1 MALTVAALQ
10 AVLDQTQGTFRLD
23 TGTLE
28 LPDLT
33 TQCTTY
39 LGTGELALADVTH
52 VDRTGLRVD
61 GTVSLTGGVTTPG
74 SVTFVVDDEGTSV
87 AGARMEAVVPADSA
101 LLSDA
106 ARAAVASL
114 AALKPSG
121 PRLVFG
127 CEPGP
132 DGSVAAR
139 TGVGVALDF
148 PAADAPTK
156 PYLWAYEPARD
167 GEAWQMAGEFD
178 GVPLTDLSHLT
189 DLAGTPA
196 GDGFA
201 LPQDAPAPKLLSLT
215 ALSVS
220 FATGGNGGAARL
232 LSMWFQ
238 VALGAQWS
246 LFDGQLVVE
255 ELRAEFGVVLPK
267 SAKPHL
273 TAVLGGEVTL
283 VQDVAVDVELTLPG
297 REIRASLAHPVALK
311 PLVEKHFPGAPAP
324 DLTVDDLTLWGT
336 FGGDKPGYGF
346 DLGLADV
353 WKITDQAA
361 LSRVTLSVGRSGTD
375 TSASLDALWNL
386 GGADLDVHGEWATG
400 SGWKLSAHASN
411 VSPADLFSAVG
422 MAPPPVLKD
431 VALER
436 VAVEYDSQAGSFHLD
451 LSGGF
456 PLGGARATLGL
467 TVDLTEQSGEPGYHQ
482 QYEGKLS
489 LEIPQAQGKPRVL
502 TFTVKDVEQAEF
514 TATCQDSTGVS
525 FADLARLFGV
535 TDPSADQILAALGT
549 FDALTVSYASA
560 RKSILL
566 AAKEKSGGSLIVVSD
581 KRAGGSRVWV
591 RVGVGLDA
599 RLSQVPLLAG
609 QIPEAEDV
617 ALCGLGALFASE
629 ALTAAGVAELNKVLT
644 AADATLPLL
653 PSDGLAKG
661 MAFTVEL
668 KLPGKTE
675 PTSLAVRG
683 AGGSSRTA
691 ALPHAAERPTA
702 PPRTITQ
709 DGAPVAGKGIGA
721 DGGSPINDGTGH
733 GTGRG
738 LPLVAWIGVQRSV
751 GPLTLRRVGAGFAD
765 GTVWVL
771 FDASLGMAG
780 LTVGV
785 DGLGLGIPLSDPLH
799 PQLRLDGLSV
809 AYPRPPLSIEG
820 ALVVKE
826 DAHYDPLVE
835 GILAVKAEEFGLT
848 AMGAYARPTTH
859 PDQPSFFLFG
869 KVSGEF
875 GGPPPVQVTGISAGF
890 GLNTDLRLPEG
901 DQVLDFPFLQ
911 DLGTTDPLQVLDTLM
926 SGPEPWVRP
935 AAGQVWFA
943 AGLSFR
949 IFEFLDGQAL
959 LVLEVGDDFAVA
971 VLGTAEARFPK
982 DPSLGTYARVRL
994 GLSAKYRAGE
1004 GALKVT
1010 AQLAP
1015 GSFLLDENCVLTGGF
1030 ALATWFDGPH
1040 AGDFVLTLGG
1050 YHPKYSV
1057 PAHYPQVPQLG
1068 FNWPVTSEL
1077 TISGGSYFAL
1087 TPGAIMAG
1095 GALDVNFRSGD
1106 LHAWLNAHADILI
1119 EWAPFHFDAEIG
1131 VSIGVSFVLDLWLIR
1146 ETISVEVGASLRL
1159 WGPPTAGEVTVHL
1172 WFISFTIGFGDGSAR
1187 DDQPAPWADV
1197 VKQLPAKEDAVR
1209 LVPKDGLLPIR
1220 ATDGRGG
1227 ELWVVGPGTFSFAVR
1242 TAVPLSRLDLTR
1254 GKDAQEITGAR
1265 VDIRPRRDEGTNL
1278 DSILTVTLTKDAGAD
1293 VQDLSTWYTGDTA
1306 QNRAD
1311 LPAALWGAYD
1321 GKLTAG
1327 SAQQVEDRL
1336 LGVDLRLPSPTRG
1349 STPGP
1354 VRAGSIAFDDR
1365 KPDGTLPLRQPAAPR
1380 AAVPRAAA
1388 PETVNPLATGPHP
1401 VTPEL
1406 AAGTASTGGKR
1417 AKLSAVTTGMAG
1429 TVVDQSRDRLF
1440 AAMDD
1445 LGVSPGTNDTLT
1457 ATDGVVAGDIDVTPA
1472 PPVPGTPTASE
1483 RLYVLGARA
1492 TVTPVDVQSLTAYD
1506 SFALTNP
1513 GPAHLAVSPDGSRL
1527 CTAAPGQEHFD
1538 AFDIVAN
1545 PPGKAAP
1552 LKTGSLSVPRN
1563 AKGVSFSP
1571 DGAWA
1576 YATYAQPDQMLILD
1590 FQHDTPTVGHTY
1602 GILTANWS
1610 STEPAD
1616 VASAMPWDK
1625 SVYIALPQENSV
1637 VKVDVSSLTNPT
1649 AKAYLPAGPAPT
1661 RLAVDPKGRWVYAL
1675 NTSRSTVTVIDIAA
1689 QSVAATLRTGTA
1701 PGALA
1706 ASPDGNRLYVANAT
1720 TGTASVFDT
1729 SGTLPQEACEPVWVG
1744 ADPAD
1749 LAVSAASDRLYVVRA
1764 KNRAVQVVDVVAD
1777 PPVLLPITVPLTDE
1791 PVAIAV
1797 TVPPPAEKTPAE
1809 KTPAEK
1815 TPAEKTPAEKTPAE
1829 KSPTGKTSAG
1839 NTPAPTRDPRTTEGG
1854 AA

>member
-39 LGTGELALADVTH
+39 LGTGELVLADVTH

-61 GTVSLTGGVTTPG
+61 GSVSLTGGVTTPG

-87 AGARMEAVVPADSA
+87 AGARLEAAVPADSA
-101 LLSDA
+101 LLSDG

-178 GVPLTDLSHLT
+178 GVPLADLSRLAELT
-189 DLAGTPA
+189 GTPD
-196 GDGFA
+196 GDGFT

-220 FATGGNGGAARL
+220 FAPGKDGGAARL
-232 LSMWFQ
+232 LSMWMR
-238 VALGAQWS
+238 VALGVQWP

-255 ELRAEFGVVLPK
+255 DLHAEFGVVLPK
-267 SAKPHL
+267 GAKPRL

-283 VQDVAVDVELTLPG
+283 VQDIAVDVEITVPG

-346 DLGLADV
+346 DLDLADV

-361 LSRVTLSVGRSGTD
+361 LSRVTLCVGKAGTE

-411 VSPADLFSAVG
+411 VSPADLFSAFG
-422 MAPPPVLKD
+422 IAPPPVLKD

-436 VAVEYDSQAGSFHLD
+436 VALDYDSQAGSFRLD

-456 PLGGARATLGL
+456 LLGGARATLGL
-467 TVDLTEQSGEPGYHQ
+467 TVDLTKSSGEPGYDQ
-482 QYEGKLS
+482 QYEGSLS
-489 LEIPQAQGKPRVL
+489 LEIPQSQGKPRVL
-502 TFTVKDVEQAEF
+502 TFTVQDVQQAEF

-525 FADLARLFGV
+525 FADLARPLGV
-535 TDPSADQILAALGT
+535 TDPSADQVLAALGT
-549 FDALTVSYASA
+549 FDALTVAYASA
-560 RKSILL
+560 RRSILL

-581 KRAGGSRVWV
+581 KPAGGSRAWAV

-599 RLSQVPLLAG
+599 RLSQVPLFQG
-609 QIPEAEDV
+609 QIPEAED
-617 ALCGLGALFASE
+617 AGLCGLGALVASE
-629 ALTAAGVAELNKVLT
+629 ALDAARVTELNKVLA

-653 PSDGLAKG
+653 PTDGLAKG
-661 MAFTVEL
+661 IAFTVEL

-683 AGGSSRTA
+683 TGGGTGGGSGNATA
-691 ALPHAAERPTA
+691 H
-702 PPRTITQ
+702 PRAITQ
-709 DGAPVAGKGIGA
+709 DGTPVPGAPGGNAPSGTGKG
-721 DGGSPINDGTGH
+721 T
-733 GTGRG
+733 G
-738 LPLVAWIGVQRSV
+738 LPLVAWIGVQRSA

-799 PQLRLDGLSV
+799 PKPRLDGLSV
-809 AYPRPPLSIEG
+809 AYSRPPLSIEG

-826 DAHYDPLVE
+826 DEHYQPLVE

-848 AMGAYARPTTH
+848 AMGAYARPTAH

-875 GGPPPVQVTGISAGF
+875 GGPPPVQITGISAGF

-926 SGPEPWVRP
+926 SGPAPWVRP

-943 AGLSFR
+943 AGLAFR

-994 GLSAKYRAGE
+994 GLSAKYRASE

-1015 GSFLLDENCVLTGGF
+1015 GSFLLDEDCVLTGGF

-1050 YHPKYSV
+1050 YHPKYIV
-1057 PAHYPQVPQLG
+1057 PTHYPQVPRLG

-1187 DDQPAPWADV
+1187 DDRPAPWADV

-1209 LVPKDGLLPIR
+1209 LLPKDGLLPAR
-1220 ATDGRGG
+1220 AADGQGG

-1254 GKDAQEITGAR
+1254 GEDAQEITGAR

-1278 DSILTVTLTKDAGAD
+1278 DSVLTVTLTKDADAE
-1293 VQDLSTWYTGDTA
+1293 VQDLSTWYAGDTA

-1321 GKLTAG
+1321 GKLTTG
-1327 SAQQVEDRL
+1327 SAQQVDDRL
-1336 LGVDLRLPSPTRG
+1336 MGVDLRLPPPTLGGRPK
-1349 STPGP
+1349 T
-1354 VRAGSIAFDDR
+1354 VKAGSIAFDER
-1365 KPDGTLPLRQPAAPR
+1365 TPDGILPLRQPAALQAVSSR
-1380 AAVPRAAA
+1380 AAVVPVPAT
-1388 PETVNPLATGPHP
+1388 PESVTPESATPIP

-1406 AAGTASTGGKR
+1406 AAETAPTGGKR
-1417 AKLSAVTTGMAG
+1417 AKLSAVTTGTAG

-1440 AAMDD
+1440 AAMAD

-1457 ATDGVVAGDIDVTPA
+1457 TTDGVVAGDIDVTPA

-1483 RLYVLGARA
+1483 RLYVLGAGA
-1492 TVTPVDVQSLTAYD
+1492 TVTPVDAQSLTAYD

-1527 CTAAPGQEHFD
+1527 STASPGREHFD
-1538 AFDIVAN
+1538 AFDITAN
-1545 PPGKAAP
+1545 PPGKAVD
-1552 LKTGSLSVPRN
+1552 LKAGSLSVPTN
-1563 AKGVSFSP
+1563 AKGVAFSP
-1571 DGAWA
+1571 DHAWA

-1590 FQHDTPTVGHTY
+1590 FRGGTPAPGHTY
-1602 GILTANWS
+1602 GILTENWET
-1610 STEPAD
+1610 TEPAD
-1616 VASAMPWDK
+1616 VVTALPWDK
-1625 SVYIALPQENSV
+1625 SVYIALPNEDRV
-1637 VKVDVSSLTNPT
+1637 VKVDVSSLVNPT

-1675 NTSRSTVTVIDIAA
+1675 NASRSTVTVIDIAA
-1689 QSVAATLRTGTA
+1689 KAIAATLRTGTA

-1720 TGTASVFDT
+1720 TGTVSVFDT
-1729 SGTLPQEACEPVWVG
+1729 SGTLPQESGEPVWVG
-1744 ADPAD
+1744 ARPIA
-1749 LAVSAASDRLYVVRA
+1749 LAVSTASDRLYVVRA

-1777 PPVLLPITVPLTDE
+1777 PPVLLPGTVPLPDD

-1797 TVPPPAEKTPAE
+1797 TVPPPAEKAPAGTIPAGTTSAE
-1809 KTPAEK
+1809 K
-1815 TPAEKTPAEKTPAE
+1815 
-1829 KSPTGKTSAG
+1829 
-1839 NTPAPTRDPRTTEGG
+1839 TPAPTRDPRTTEGG